1 MSNPSEPVRIEV
13 ESVVDAIEES
23 EEEATSIEVELDTE
37 PCEPS
42 STEDAGRGSSYSL
55 RKRIQIGL

>member
-23 EEEATSIEVELDTE
+23 EESQPDTIVVESEDDPPPANQDPQKKLD
-37 PCEPS
+37 
-42 STEDAGRGSSYSL
+42 
-55 RKRIQIGL
+55 

>member
-23 EEEATSIEVELDTE
+23 KVETSETVRPRTDEPLTDEPTTIVVEPVSDDEAT
-37 PCEPS
+37 C
-42 STEDAGRGSSYSL
+42 
-55 RKRIQIGL
+55 

>member
-23 EEEATSIEVELDTE
+23 EETRPNTDTIVVESEGDLPPANQDPQKTLD
-37 PCEPS
+37 
-42 STEDAGRGSSYSL
+42 
-55 RKRIQIGL
+55 